1 MDTPPVTLGP
11 DEQRRLYV
19 LTELLA
25 GRLTTIEAA
34 LTLELSIRHLKR
46 LKARY
51 RREGVAGLAHGNRG
65 RRPWHAI
72 DPELAERVVELARTR
87 YAGLNHSHLTDL
99 LAEREGITLE
109 RSTIRRLLV
118 RAGLPSPRPR
128 RPPAHRSRRER
139 MAREGV
145 LLQADGSRHR
155 WFGPDE
161 PFATLIG
168 AVDDATGTVPAA
180 LFREHEDAAGYLAML
195 RAIGADKG
203 LPLALYIDRHGIFTK
218 RASERLTLEEELTG
232 TRLPT
237 QVGRALEELGVRR
250 IHALSA
256 QGKGRIERMWETI
269 QGRLV
274 AELRIEGITT
284 IAAANAYLPGFLVRL
299 NARFGVPAAS
309 PEVAYRPLPDDLDL
323 DRICCFKYGRIVAAD
338 NTIRFGGHVLQLGS
352 VGGRRSLART
362 RVEVHERLDGSL
374 LVLWRGESVATA
386 AAPADASKL
395 RARSGSRILTDLPDP
410 DVSGPIS
417 DGPAPPREPRD
428 DEPRPI
434 HPWRRWQRR

>member
-11 DEQRRLYV
+11 VEQRRLYV

-25 GRLTTIEAA
+25 GHLTTIEAA
-34 LTLELSIRHLKR
+34 LALDVSIRHLQR

-51 RREGVAGLAHGNRG
+51 RQEGLASLVHGNRG
-65 RRPWHAI
+65 RRPWHALE
-72 DPELAERVVELARTR
+72 PALAERVIELARTR
-87 YAGLNHSHLTDL
+87 YVGLNHSHLADL

-109 RSTIRRLLV
+109 RSTIRRILLRV
-118 RAGLPSPRPR
+118 GLQSPRPR
-128 RPPAHRSRRER
+128 RAPAHRSRRER

-155 WFGPDE
+155 WFGPE
-161 PFATLIG
+161 LPFATLIG

-180 LFREHEDAAGYLAML
+180 LFREHEDGAGYLAML
-195 RAIGADKG
+195 RSISAGPGI
-203 LPLALYIDRHGIFTK
+203 PLALYIDRHGIFTK

-232 TRLPT
+232 SRLPT
-237 QVGRALEELGVRR
+237 QVGRALEELGIRQ

-256 QGKGRIERMWETI
+256 QAKGRIERMWATI

-274 AELRIEGITT
+274 AELRLEGITT
-284 IAAANAYLPGFLVRL
+284 IEEANAYLPSFLARL

-309 PEVAYRPLPDDLDL
+309 PDVAYRPLPADLDL
-323 DRICCFKYGRIVAAD
+323 DRICCFKYGRVVAAD
-338 NTIRFGGHVLQLGS
+338 NTIRFGGRALQLGPA
-352 VGGRRSLART
+352 GGRRSLART

-374 LVLWRGESVATA
+374 LVLWRGEPVATT

-410 DVSGPIS
+410 DPSGPVT
-417 DGPAPPREPRD
+417 DRPAAQGEPHD
-428 DEPRPI
+428 DEPPPI

>member
-1 MDTPPVTLGP
+1 MDTPLVTLGP

-34 LTLELSIRHLKR
+34 FTLELSIRHVKR

-51 RREGVAGLAHGNRG
+51 RREGVASLAHGNRG

-72 DPELAERVVELARTR
+72 DPALAERVVELARTR
-87 YAGLNHSHLTDL
+87 YIGLNHSHLADL

-109 RSTIRRLLV
+109 RSTIRRILV
-118 RAGLPSPRPR
+118 RAGLRSPRPR
-128 RPPAHRSRRER
+128 RSPAHRSRRER
-139 MAREGV
+139 MHREGV

-168 AVDDATGTVPAA
+168 AIDDATGTVPAA
-180 LFREHEDAAGYLAML
+180 LFRAEEDAAGYLAML

-218 RASERLTLEEELTG
+218 RASERQTLEEELTG

-237 QVGRALEELGVRR
+237 QVGRALEELGIRR
-250 IHALSA
+250 IHALSPE
-256 QGKGRIERMWETI
+256 GKGRIERMWATI

-274 AELRIEGITT
+274 AELRLEGITT

-299 NARFGVPAAS
+299 NTRFGVPAAS
-309 PEVAYRPLPDDLDL
+309 PEVAYRPLPDDLD
-323 DRICCFKYGRIVAAD
+323 RICCFKYGRVVAAD
-338 NTIRFGGHVLQLGS
+338 NTIRFDGRVLQLGPLS
-352 VGGRRSLART
+352 GRRSLART

-410 DVSGPIS
+410 DVSGSIS
-417 DGPAPPREPRD
+417 DRPATPSEPRD
-428 DEPRPI
+428 DDPKPI
-434 HPWRRWQRR
+434 HPWRRWRRR

>member
-25 GRLTTIEAA
+25 GRLTAIEAA
-34 LTLELSIRHLKR
+34 LSLDVSIRHLKR

-51 RREGVAGLAHGNRG
+51 RREGIAALVHGNRG
-65 RRPWHAI
+65 RRSWHAL
-72 DPELAERVVELARTR
+72 DPVLAERVVELARTR
-87 YAGLNHSHLTDL
+87 FVGLNHSHLADL

-109 RSTIRRLLV
+109 RSTVRRLLV

-155 WFGPDE
+155 WFGPDR

-168 AVDDATGTVPAA
+168 AIDDATGTVPAA

-195 RAIGADKG
+195 RAIAERPSI
-203 LPLALYIDRHGIFTK
+203 PLALYVDRHGIFTK

-237 QVGRALEELGVRR
+237 QVGQALQELGIRR

-256 QGKGRIERMWETI
+256 EGKGRIERMWSTI

-274 AELRIEGITT
+274 AEFRIEGITT
-284 IAAANAYLPGFLVRL
+284 IEAANDYLPGFLVRL
-299 NARFGVPAAS
+299 NARFSVPAAE
-309 PEVAYRPLPDDLDL
+309 PEIVYRPLPAELDL
-323 DRICCFKYGRIVAAD
+323 DRICCFKYGRVVAAD
-338 NTIRFGGHVLQLGS
+338 NTIRFGGRSLQFGS
-352 VGGRRSLART
+352 VGGRRTLART
-362 RVEVHERLDGSL
+362 RVEVRERLDGSL
-374 LVLWRGESVATA
+374 VVLWRGELVAVVEEA
-386 AAPADASKL
+386 ADAATL
-395 RARSGSRILTDLPDP
+395 RARSGSRILVDLPDP
-410 DVSGPIS
+410 DILDLPV
-417 DGPAPPREPRD
+417 DRQAPPLARPD
-428 DEPRPI
+428 AEPRPV
-434 HPWRRWQRR
+434 HPWRRWRPR

>member
-34 LTLELSIRHLKR
+34 LTLDLSIRHLKR

-51 RREGVAGLAHGNRG
+51 GREGVAALTHGNRG

-72 DPELAERVVELARTR
+72 DPALAERVVELARTT
-87 YAGLNHSHLTDL
+87 YAGLNHSHLADL
-99 LAEREGITLE
+99 LAEREGIDLE
-109 RSTIRRLLV
+109 RSTIRRLLI
-118 RAGLPSPRPR
+118 RAGSPSPRPR

-155 WFGPDE
+155 WFGPDQ

-180 LFREHEDAAGYLAML
+180 LFREHEDAAGYLTML
-195 RAIGADKG
+195 RAIAEGPG
-203 LPLALYIDRHGIFTK
+203 IPLALYVDRHGIFTK
-218 RASERLTLEEELTG
+218 RATERLTLEEELTG

-237 QVGRALEELGVRR
+237 QVGRALDELGIRR
-250 IHALSA
+250 IHALSPE
-256 QGKGRIERMWETI
+256 GKGRIERMWQTI

-274 AELRIEGITT
+274 AELRIAGITT

-299 NARFGVPAAS
+299 NARFGVPAAQ
-309 PEVAYRPLPDDLDL
+309 PEIAYRPVPDDLDL
-323 DRICCFKYGRIVAAD
+323 ERICCFKYGRLVASD
-338 NTIRFGGHVLQLGS
+338 NTIRFGGRGLQLGP
-352 VGGRRSLART
+352 VGGRRTLART

-374 LVLWRGESVATA
+374 LVLWRGETVAA
-386 AAPADASKL
+386 VEAPADAPTL

-410 DVSGPIS
+410 DDSEPI
-417 DGPAPPREPRD
+417 DGHPTSPVEPPERD
-428 DEPRPI
+428 QPPT
-434 HPWRRWQRR
+434 HPWRRWRRR

>member
-51 RREGVAGLAHGNRG
+51 RREGVASLAHGNRG

-72 DPELAERVVELARTR
+72 DPALAERVVELARTR
-87 YAGLNHSHLTDL
+87 YAGLNHSHLADL

-109 RSTIRRLLV
+109 RSTIRRLLIG
-118 RAGLPSPRPR
+118 AGLRSPRPR

-168 AVDDATGTVPAA
+168 AIDDATGTVPAA
-180 LFREHEDAAGYLAML
+180 LFREHENAAGYLAML

-237 QVGRALEELGVRR
+237 QVGRALEELGIRR
-250 IHALSA
+250 IHALSPE
-256 QGKGRIERMWETI
+256 GKGRIERMWATI

-274 AELRIEGITT
+274 AELRLAGITT
-284 IAAANAYLPGFLVRL
+284 IAAANAYLPGFLARL
-299 NARFGVPAAS
+299 NARFGVPVAS
-309 PEVAYRPLPDDLDL
+309 PDVAYRPLPDDIDL
-323 DRICCFKYGRIVAAD
+323 ERICCFKYGRIVAAD

-410 DVSGPIS
+410 DVSGPII
-417 DGPAPPREPRD
+417 DRPAPPSEPHD

-434 HPWRRWQRR
+434 HPWRRWPRR

>member
-1 MDTPPVTLGP
+1 M
-11 DEQRRLYV
+11 
-19 LTELLA
+19 
-25 GRLTTIEAA
+25 
-34 LTLELSIRHLKR
+34 H
-46 LKARY
+46 
-51 RREGVAGLAHGNRG
+51 
-65 RRPWHAI
+65 
-72 DPELAERVVELARTR
+72 
-87 YAGLNHSHLTDL
+87 
-99 LAEREGITLE
+99 
-109 RSTIRRLLV
+109 
-118 RAGLPSPRPR
+118 
-128 RPPAHRSRRER
+128 
-139 MAREGV
+139 REGV

-155 WFGPDE
+155 WFGHE
-161 PFATLIG
+161 LPFATLIG
-168 AVDDATGTVPAA
+168 AIDDATGTVPAA

-195 RAIGADKG
+195 HAIGADKG

-232 TRLPT
+232 TQLPT
-237 QVGRALEELGVRR
+237 QVGRALEELGIRR

>member
-11 DEQRRLYV
+11 VEQRRLYV

-51 RREGVAGLAHGNRG
+51 RREGVASLAHGNRG

-72 DPELAERVVELARTR
+72 DPALAGRVVELARTR
-87 YAGLNHSHLTDL
+87 YVGLNHSHLADL

-109 RSTIRRLLV
+109 RSTIRRLLL
-118 RAGLPSPRPR
+118 RAGLRSPRPR

-195 RAIGADKG
+195 RAIGTDKG

-232 TRLPT
+232 SRLPT
-237 QVGRALEELGVRR
+237 QVGRALEELGIRP
-250 IHALSA
+250 IHALSPE
-256 QGKGRIERMWETI
+256 GKGRIERMWATI

-274 AELRIEGITT
+274 AELRLEGITT

-299 NARFGVPAAS
+299 NTRFGVPAAS
-309 PEVAYRPLPDDLDL
+309 PEIAYRPLPDDLDL
-323 DRICCFKYGRIVAAD
+323 QRICCFKYGRIVAAD
-338 NTIRFGGHVLQLGS
+338 NTIRFGGHVLQLGPVS
-352 VGGRRSLART
+352 GRRSLARS

-410 DVSGPIS
+410 HVSGPLS
-417 DGPAPPREPRD
+417 DRPIPPSESRD

-434 HPWRRWQRR
+434 HPWRRWRPR

>member
-51 RREGVAGLAHGNRG
+51 RREGVASLANGNRG

-72 DPELAERVVELARTR
+72 DPALAERVVELARTR
-87 YAGLNHSHLTDL
+87 YAGLNHSHLADL
-99 LAEREGITLE
+99 LAEREGIVLE
-109 RSTIRRLLV
+109 RSTIRRILL
-118 RAGLPSPRPR
+118 RAGLRSPRPR
-128 RPPAHRSRRER
+128 RPPVHRSRRER

-155 WFGPDE
+155 WFGPDR

-168 AVDDATGTVPAA
+168 AIDDATGRVPAA

-218 RASERLTLEEELTG
+218 RAAERLSLEEELTG

-237 QVGRALEELGVRR
+237 QVGRALDELGIRR

-274 AELRIEGITT
+274 AELRLEGITT
-284 IAAANAYLPGFLVRL
+284 IAAANAYLPGFLARL

-323 DRICCFKYGRIVAAD
+323 DRICCFKYGRIVATD
-338 NTIRFGGHVLQLGS
+338 NTIRFGGRVLQLGS

-374 LVLWRGESVATA
+374 LVLWRGASVAVA

-410 DVSGPIS
+410 DVSGPII
-417 DGPAPPREPRD
+417 DRPAPPSEPHD

-434 HPWRRWQRR
+434 HPWRRWPRR

>member
-34 LTLELSIRHLKR
+34 LALDVSIRHLKR

-51 RREGVAGLAHGNRG
+51 RREGIAALVHGNRG
-65 RRPWHAI
+65 RHPWNAVS
-72 DPELAERVVELARTR
+72 DALAERVIELARTR
-87 YAGLNHSHLTDL
+87 YAGLNHSHLADL
-99 LAEREGITLE
+99 LAEREGITLD
-109 RSTIRRLLV
+109 RSTLRRLLV
-118 RAGLPSPRPR
+118 GAGLRSPRPR

-155 WFGPDE
+155 WFGPDQ

-168 AVDDATGTVPAA
+168 AVDDATGTIPSA
-180 LFREHEDAAGYLAML
+180 LFREQEDAAGYLAML
-195 RAIGADKG
+195 RAIVEGPG
-203 LPLALYIDRHGIFTK
+203 IPLALYVDRHGIFTK
-218 RASERLTLEEELTG
+218 RASERLSLEEELTG

-237 QVGRALEELGVRR
+237 QVGRALGELGIRQ
-250 IHALSA
+250 IHALSP

-274 AELRIEGITT
+274 AELRLEGITT
-284 IAAANAYLPGFLVRL
+284 IAAANAYLPGFLERL
-299 NARFGVPAAS
+299 DARFGVPAGS
-309 PEVAYRPLPDDLDL
+309 PEIAYRPLPDELDL

-338 NTIRFGGHVLQLGS
+338 NTIRFGGHVLQLGP

-386 AAPADASKL
+386 AAPADAPTL

-410 DVSGPIS
+410 DISGPIS
-417 DGPAPPREPRD
+417 DRLASPIEPHEP
-428 DEPRPI
+428 EPRPI

>member
-1 MDTPPVTLGP
+1 MDTPLVTLGP

-34 LTLELSIRHLKR
+34 LTLEVSIRHLKR

-51 RREGVAGLAHGNRG
+51 RREGVASLAHGNRG

-72 DPELAERVVELARTR
+72 DPVLAERVVELARTR
-87 YAGLNHSHLTDL
+87 YAGLNHSHLADL

-128 RPPAHRSRRER
+128 RSPAHRSRRER

-155 WFGPDE
+155 WFGPEE

-168 AVDDATGTVPAA
+168 AIDDATGTVPMA

-218 RASERLTLEEELTG
+218 RSSERLTLEEELTG
-232 TRLPT
+232 TRVPT
-237 QVGRALEELGVRR
+237 QVGRALDELGIRR
-250 IHALSA
+250 IHALSPE
-256 QGKGRIERMWETI
+256 GKGRIERMWETI

-284 IAAANAYLPGFLVRL
+284 IAAANDYLPGFLARL

-309 PEVAYRPLPDDLDL
+309 PDVAYRPLPDDIDL

-338 NTIRFGGHVLQLGS
+338 NTIRFGGRVLQLGPVS
-352 VGGRRSLART
+352 GRRSLART

-395 RARSGSRILTDLPDP
+395 RARSGSRVLTDLPDP
-410 DVSGPIS
+410 DVSGPLI
-417 DGPAPPREPRD
+417 DRPASPTEAHKQEPG
-428 DEPRPI
+428 PI

>member
-1 MDTPPVTLGP
+1 MDTPPVTLDP

-25 GRLTTIEAA
+25 GRLSTIEAA
-34 LTLELSIRHLKR
+34 LALELSIRHLKR

-51 RREGVAGLAHGNRG
+51 RGEGIAALAHGNRG

-72 DPELAERVVELARTR
+72 GPTLAERVVELARTR
-87 YAGLNHSHLTDL
+87 YVGLNHSHLADL

-109 RSTIRRLLV
+109 RSTIRRVLL
-118 RAGLPSPRPR
+118 RAGLRSPRPR

-195 RAIGADKG
+195 RAIAEGPG
-203 LPLALYIDRHGIFTK
+203 IPLALYVDRHGIFTK
-218 RASERLTLEEELTG
+218 RASERLTLDEELTG
-232 TRLPT
+232 SRLPT
-237 QVGRALEELGVRR
+237 QVGRALDELGIRR
-250 IHALSA
+250 IHALSPEA
-256 QGKGRIERMWETI
+256 KGRIERMWETI

-284 IAAANAYLPGFLVRL
+284 IAVANDYLPGFLARL
-299 NARFGVPAAS
+299 NARFGVPSAE
-309 PEVAYRPLPDDLDL
+309 PEIAYRPLPAELDL
-323 DRICCFKYGRIVAAD
+323 ERVCGFKYGRIVASD
-338 NTIRFGGHVLQLGS
+338 NTIRFGGRVLQLGP
-352 VGGRRSLART
+352 VGGRRSLARA

-386 AAPADASKL
+386 TAPADASKL

-410 DVSGPIS
+410 DVSGPII
-417 DGPAPPREPRD
+417 DRPAPPSEPHD
-428 DEPRPI
+428 DEPRPT
-434 HPWRRWQRR
+434 HPWRRWRRR

>member
-51 RREGVAGLAHGNRG
+51 RREGVASLAHGNRG

-72 DPELAERVVELARTR
+72 DPALAERVVELARTR
-87 YAGLNHSHLTDL
+87 YGGLNHSHLADL

-109 RSTIRRLLV
+109 RSTIRRLLL

-250 IHALSA
+250 IHALSP

-274 AELRIEGITT
+274 AELRLEGITT

-299 NARFGVPAAS
+299 NARFGVSAAS
-309 PEVAYRPLPDDLDL
+309 PDIAYRPLPDDLDL

-338 NTIRFGGHVLQLGS
+338 NTIRFGGRVLQLGPVS
-352 VGGRRSLART
+352 GRRSLART
-362 RVEVHERLDGSL
+362 RAEVHERLDGSL

-417 DGPAPPREPRD
+417 DRPASPIEPLEREPG
-428 DEPRPI
+428 PI

>member
-25 GRLTTIEAA
+25 GRLTTTEAA
-34 LTLELSIRHLKR
+34 LTLDISIRHLKR

-51 RREGVAGLAHGNRG
+51 GREGIAALAHGNRG

-72 DPELAERVVELARTR
+72 DPALAERVVELART

-118 RAGLPSPRPR
+118 RAGSPSPRPR

-155 WFGPDE
+155 WFGPDQ

-168 AVDDATGTVPAA
+168 AIDDATGTVPAA
-180 LFREHEDAAGYLAML
+180 LFRAQEDAAGYLAML
-195 RAIGADKG
+195 RAIAEGPG
-203 LPLALYIDRHGIFTK
+203 IPLALYVDRHGIFTK

-232 TRLPT
+232 SRLPT
-237 QVGRALEELGVRR
+237 QVGRALDELGVRR

-256 QGKGRIERMWETI
+256 EAKGRIERMWQTI

-274 AELRIEGITT
+274 AELRLEGITT
-284 IAAANAYLPGFLVRL
+284 IAAANAYLPGFLSGSMPASACRPHSPRSPIGPSRPSSTS
-299 NARFGVPAAS
+299 NGCAAS
-309 PEVAYRPLPDDLDL
+309 STAGSWRP
-323 DRICCFKYGRIVAAD
+323 
-338 NTIRFGGHVLQLGS
+338 T
-352 VGGRRSLART
+352 T
-362 RVEVHERLDGSL
+362 
-374 LVLWRGESVATA
+374 
-386 AAPADASKL
+386 
-395 RARSGSRILTDLPDP
+395 RSGSA
-410 DVSGPIS
+410 VGASSSGRS
-417 DGPAPPREPRD
+417 VDDGRWLAPGSRSTSGSTAALSSCGGAR
-428 DEPRPI
+428 R
-434 HPWRRWQRR
+434 WRRWRLLQMRRRSGHGPGHAS

>member
-34 LTLELSIRHLKR
+34 LTLDISIRHLKR

-51 RREGVAGLAHGNRG
+51 RREGVASLAHGNRG

-72 DPELAERVVELARTR
+72 DPALAERVVELARTR
-87 YAGLNHSHLTDL
+87 YVGVNHSHLTDL

-118 RAGLPSPRPR
+118 RSGLPSPRPR

-195 RAIGADKG
+195 RAIGVDKG

-237 QVGRALEELGVRR
+237 QVGRALDELGIRR

-274 AELRIEGITT
+274 AELRLEGITT

-374 LVLWRGESVATA
+374 LVLWRGELVATA
-386 AAPADASKL
+386 AAPADASKP

-410 DVSGPIS
+410 DVSGPLS
-417 DGPAPPREPRD
+417 DHPGPPSEPRT

-434 HPWRRWQRR
+434 HPWRRWRPR

>member
-11 DEQRRLYV
+11 AEQRRLYV

-34 LTLELSIRHLKR
+34 LTLELSVRHLKR

-51 RREGVAGLAHGNRG
+51 RREGVASLAHGNRG
-65 RRPWHAI
+65 RRPSHAI
-72 DPELAERVVELARTR
+72 DPALAERVVELAQTR
-87 YAGLNHSHLTDL
+87 YVGLNHSHLADL

-109 RSTIRRLLV
+109 RSTVRRVLL
-118 RAGLPSPRPR
+118 RAGLRTPRPR

-155 WFGPDE
+155 WFGPDL

-168 AVDDATGTVPAA
+168 AIDDATGTVPWAV
-180 LFREHEDAAGYLAML
+180 FRAQEDAAGYLAMV
-195 RAIGADKG
+195 RAIGTDKG

-237 QVGRALEELGVRR
+237 QVGRALEELGIRP
-250 IHALSA
+250 IHALSPE
-256 QGKGRIERMWETI
+256 GKGRIERMWATI

-274 AELRIEGITT
+274 AELRLEGITT
-284 IAAANAYLPGFLVRL
+284 IAAANAYLPGFLARL

-309 PEVAYRPLPDDLDL
+309 PEVAYRPLPDGLDL
-323 DRICCFKYGRIVAAD
+323 ERVCCFKYGRIVAAD
-338 NTIRFGGHVLQLGS
+338 NTIRFGGRVLQLGPVS
-352 VGGRRSLART
+352 GRRSLART

-386 AAPADASKL
+386 AAPPDASKL

-410 DVSGPIS
+410 DVSGSLS
-417 DGPAPPREPRD
+417 DRPAPPSEPRG
-428 DEPRPI
+428 DEPTPI

>member
-25 GRLTTIEAA
+25 GRLTAIEAA
-34 LTLELSIRHLKR
+34 LALDISIRHLKR

-72 DPELAERVVELARTR
+72 DPALAERVVQLARGK

-99 LAEREGITLE
+99 LADREKIALD
-109 RSTIRRLLV
+109 RSTIRRLLL
-118 RAGLPSPRPR
+118 RAGLRSPRPR
-128 RPPAHRSRRER
+128 RAPAHRSRRER
-139 MAREGV
+139 MERAGV

-155 WFGPDE
+155 WFGPDR

-180 LFREHEDAAGYLAML
+180 LFREQEDAAGYLALL
-195 RAIGADKG
+195 RMIGAGPG
-203 LPLALYIDRHGIFTK
+203 LPLALYVDRHGIFTK
-218 RASERLTLEEELTG
+218 RATERLTLEEELTG

-237 QVGRALEELGVRR
+237 QVGRALDELQIRR
-250 IHALSA
+250 IHALSPQA
-256 QGKGRIERMWETI
+256 KGRIERMWETI

-284 IAAANAYLPGFLVRL
+284 IAAANAYLPGFLARL

-309 PEVAYRPLPDDLDL
+309 PEVAYRALPDDLDL
-323 DRICCFKYGRIVAAD
+323 ERICCFKYGRVVATD
-338 NTIRFGGHVLQLGS
+338 NTIRFGGRSLQLGP
-352 VGGRRSLART
+352 VGGRRSLARA

-374 LVLWRGESVATA
+374 LVLWRGELVAA
-386 AAPADASKL
+386 VEAPADAQTL
-395 RARSGSRILTDLPDP
+395 RARSGSPILTDLPDP

-417 DGPAPPREPRD
+417 DRPASPIEPPAGDPT
-428 DEPRPI
+428 PV
-434 HPWRRWQRR
+434 HPWRRWRPR

>member
-51 RREGVAGLAHGNRG
+51 RREGVASLTHGNRG

-72 DPELAERVVELARTR
+72 DPALAERVVELARTR
-87 YAGLNHSHLTDL
+87 YVGLNHSHLADL

-109 RSTIRRLLV
+109 RSTIRRVLIG
-118 RAGLPSPRPR
+118 AGLRSPRPR

-161 PFATLIG
+161 PFATLLG

-195 RAIGADKG
+195 RAIGTDKG
-203 LPLALYIDRHGIFTK
+203 LPLALYVDRHGIFTK

-237 QVGRALEELGVRR
+237 QVGRALGELGIRQ

-274 AELRIEGITT
+274 AELRLEGITT
-284 IAAANAYLPGFLVRL
+284 IAAANAYLPGFLARL

-309 PEVAYRPLPDDLDL
+309 PEVAYRPLPDEIDLE
-323 DRICCFKYGRIVAAD
+323 RICCFKYGRIVAAD

-374 LVLWRGESVATA
+374 LVLWRGESVAVA

-410 DVSGPIS
+410 DLSGPIIDRPTPPS
-417 DGPAPPREPRD
+417 EPREGAPG
-428 DEPRPI
+428 PI

>member
-1 MDTPPVTLGP
+1 MDTPPVSLGP

-51 RREGVAGLAHGNRG
+51 RREGVASLAHGNRG

-72 DPELAERVVELARTR
+72 DPALAERVVELARTR
-87 YAGLNHSHLTDL
+87 YVGLNHSHLADL

-118 RAGLPSPRPR
+118 GAGLPSPRPR

-161 PFATLIG
+161 PLATLIG

-250 IHALSA
+250 IHALSP

-274 AELRIEGITT
+274 AELRLEGITT

-299 NARFGVPAAS
+299 NARFGVSAAS
-309 PEVAYRPLPDDLDL
+309 PDIAYRPLPDDLDL

-417 DGPAPPREPRD
+417 DRPAPPRESRD

>member
-51 RREGVAGLAHGNRG
+51 CREGVASLTHGNRG

-72 DPELAERVVELARTR
+72 DPALAERVVELARTR
-87 YAGLNHSHLTDL
+87 YVGLNHSHLADL

-109 RSTIRRLLV
+109 RSTIRRVLIG
-118 RAGLPSPRPR
+118 AGLRSPRPR

-168 AVDDATGTVPAA
+168 AVDDATGTVPAG

-195 RAIGADKG
+195 RAIGAGKG

-237 QVGRALEELGVRR
+237 QVGRALEELGIRR
-250 IHALSA
+250 IHALSPE
-256 QGKGRIERMWETI
+256 GKGRIERMWATI

-274 AELRIEGITT
+274 AELSLEGITT
-284 IAAANAYLPGFLVRL
+284 IAAANEYLPGFLARL

-309 PEVAYRPLPDDLDL
+309 PGIAYRPLPAELDL
-323 DRICCFKYGRIVAAD
+323 ERICCFKYGRIVAAD
-338 NTIRFGGHVLQLGS
+338 NTIRFGGQVLQLGS
-352 VGGRRSLART
+352 VGGRRSLTRT

-410 DVSGPIS
+410 NVPGPIS
-417 DGPAPPREPRD
+417 DRFASPIEHPDREPGS
-428 DEPRPI
+428 I

>member
-1 MDTPPVTLGP
+1 M
-11 DEQRRLYV
+11 

-34 LTLELSIRHLKR
+34 LALELSIRHLKR

-51 RREGVAGLAHGNRG
+51 RREGVASLAHGNRG

-72 DPELAERVVELARTR
+72 DPTLAERVVELARTR
-87 YAGLNHSHLTDL
+87 YVGLNHSHLADL

-109 RSTIRRLLV
+109 RSTIRRLLL
-118 RAGLPSPRPR
+118 RAGLRSPRPR

-180 LFREHEDAAGYLAML
+180 LFREHEDAAGYLEML
-195 RAIGADKG
+195 RAIGTDKG

-237 QVGRALEELGVRR
+237 QVGRALDELGIRR
-250 IHALSA
+250 IHALSP
-256 QGKGRIERMWETI
+256 QGKGRIERMWATI

-274 AELRIEGITT
+274 AELRLEGITT

-299 NARFGVPAAS
+299 NTRFGVPAAS
-309 PEVAYRPLPDDLDL
+309 PEIAYRPLPDDLDL
-323 DRICCFKYGRIVAAD
+323 QRICCFKYGRIVAAD
-338 NTIRFGGHVLQLGS
+338 NTIRFGGHVLQLGPVS
-352 VGGRRSLART
+352 GRRSLARS

-374 LVLWRGESVATA
+374 LVLWRGEPVATA

-410 DVSGPIS
+410 DVSGPLS
-417 DGPAPPREPRD
+417 DRPALPSEPHN

-434 HPWRRWQRR
+434 HPWHRWRPR

>member
-1 MDTPPVTLGP
+1 MDASPITLGR
-11 DEQRRLYV
+11 EGQRRLYV
-19 LTELLA
+19 LNELAA
-25 GRLTTIEAA
+25 GRLTIVEAA
-34 LTLELSIRHLKR
+34 LALDVSIRHLKR

-51 RREGVAGLAHGNRG
+51 RGEGIGALVHGNRG
-65 RRPWHAI
+65 RHPWNAI
-72 DPELAERVVELARTR
+72 DPVLTERVVELARTR
-87 YAGLNHSHLTDL
+87 YVGLNHSHLADL

-109 RSTIRRLLV
+109 RSTIRRILL
-118 RAGLPSPRPR
+118 RAGLRSPRPR

-168 AVDDATGTVPAA
+168 AIDDATGTVPAA
-180 LFREHEDAAGYLAML
+180 LFREHEDAAGYFAML

-232 TRLPT
+232 TRLLT
-237 QVGRALEELGVRR
+237 QVGRALEELGIRR
-250 IHALSA
+250 IHALSP

-269 QGRLV
+269 GGRLV
-274 AELRIEGITT
+274 AELRLEGITT

-309 PEVAYRPLPDDLDL
+309 PAVAYRPVPDELDL
-323 DRICCFKYGRIVAAD
+323 ERVCCFKYGRIVAAD
-338 NTIRFGGHVLQLGS
+338 NTIRFGGHVLQLGPVS
-352 VGGRRSLART
+352 GRRSLART

-410 DVSGPIS
+410 DVSGPLS
-417 DGPAPPREPRD
+417 DRPAPPSEPRD
-428 DEPRPI
+428 GEPRPV
-434 HPWRRWQRR
+434 HPWRRWTPT

>member
-34 LTLELSIRHLKR
+34 LALDLSIRHLKR

-51 RREGVAGLAHGNRG
+51 RRDGVASLAHGNRG

-72 DPELAERVVELARTR
+72 DPALASRVVELARTR
-87 YAGLNHSHLTDL
+87 YVGLNHSHLADL
-99 LAEREGITLE
+99 LAEREKITLE
-109 RSTIRRLLV
+109 RSTIRRLLIG
-118 RAGLPSPRPR
+118 AGLRSPRPR
-128 RPPAHRSRRER
+128 RAPAHRSRRER

-180 LFREHEDAAGYLAML
+180 LFREQEDAAGYLALL

-237 QVGRALEELGVRR
+237 QVGRALEELGIRR
-250 IHALSA
+250 IHALSP

-274 AELRIEGITT
+274 AELRLEGITT
-284 IAAANAYLPGFLVRL
+284 IAAANAYLPGFLARL

-309 PEVAYRPLPDDLDL
+309 PEVAYRPLPDDLEL

-338 NTIRFGGHVLQLGS
+338 NTIRFGGRVLQLGPVS
-352 VGGRRSLART
+352 GRRSLART
-362 RVEVHERLDGSL
+362 RVEVQERLDGSL
-374 LVLWRGESVATA
+374 LVLWRGESVAVA
-386 AAPADASKL
+386 PAPADAVKL

-417 DGPAPPREPRD
+417 DRPAPPIEPHER
-428 DEPRPI
+428 EPRPI
-434 HPWRRWQRR
+434 HPWRRWRPR

>member
-1 MDTPPVTLGP
+1 MDASPITLGR
-11 DEQRRLYV
+11 EGQRRLYV
-19 LTELLA
+19 LNELAA

-34 LTLELSIRHLKR
+34 LALDVSIRHLKR

-51 RREGVAGLAHGNRG
+51 RGEGIGALVHGNRG
-65 RRPWHAI
+65 RHPWNAVP
-72 DPELAERVVELARTR
+72 DDLAARIVVLARTR
-87 YAGLNHSHLTDL
+87 YAGLNHSHLADL
-99 LAEREGITLE
+99 LAEREGIALE
-109 RSTIRRLLV
+109 RSTIRRLLI
-118 RAGLPSPRPR
+118 RAGSPSPRPR

-195 RAIGADKG
+195 RAIGEG
-203 LPLALYIDRHGIFTK
+203 PGIPLALYVDRHGIFTK

-232 TRLPT
+232 SRLPT
-237 QVGRALEELGVRR
+237 QVGRALDELGIRR
-250 IHALSA
+250 IHALSPE
-256 QGKGRIERMWETI
+256 GKGRIERMWQTI

-274 AELRIEGITT
+274 AELRLAGITT

-299 NARFGVPAAS
+299 NARFGVPPAS
-309 PEVAYRPLPDDLDL
+309 AEVAYRPLPADLDL

-338 NTIRFGGHVLQLGS
+338 NTIRFGGRSLQLEL
-352 VGGRRSLART
+352 VDGRRTLARA
-362 RVEVHERLDGSL
+362 RVEIHERLDGSL
-374 LVLWRGESVATA
+374 LVLWRGELVAA
-386 AAPADASKL
+386 VEAPADAPTL
-395 RARSGSRILTDLPDP
+395 RARSGTRLLVDLPDP
-410 DVSGPIS
+410 DAS
-417 DGPAPPREPRD
+417 DLPAQDHASPTEPRD
-428 DEPRPI
+428 RDPRPV
-434 HPWRRWQRR
+434 HPWRRWRPR

>member
-1 MDTPPVTLGP
+1 MDASPITLGR
-11 DEQRRLYV
+11 EGQRRLYV
-19 LTELLA
+19 LNELAA
-25 GRLTTIEAA
+25 GRLTLVEAA
-34 LTLELSIRHLKR
+34 LALDLSIRHLKR

-51 RREGVAGLAHGNRG
+51 RGEGIAALVHGNRG
-65 RRPWHAI
+65 RHPWNAVS
-72 DPELAERVVELARTR
+72 DALATRVEELARTR
-87 YAGLNHSHLTDL
+87 YAGLNHSHLADL

-109 RSTIRRLLV
+109 RSTIRRILL
-118 RAGLPSPRPR
+118 RAGLRSPRPR

-155 WFGPDE
+155 WFGPDR

-180 LFREHEDAAGYLAML
+180 LFREQEDAAGYLAML
-195 RAIGADKG
+195 RAIIADKG

-237 QVGRALEELGVRR
+237 QVGRALEELGIRR

-256 QGKGRIERMWETI
+256 EGKGRIERMWATI

-274 AELRIEGITT
+274 AEFRIEGITT
-284 IAAANAYLPGFLVRL
+284 ITAANAYLPGFLLRL
-299 NARFGVPAAS
+299 NARFGVPAAE
-309 PEVAYRPLPDDLDL
+309 PEIVYRPLPDELDL
-323 DRICCFKYGRIVAAD
+323 ERICCFKYGRIVAAD
-338 NTIRFGGHVLQLGS
+338 NTIRFGGRVLQLGPVS
-352 VGGRRSLART
+352 GRRSLART

-410 DVSGPIS
+410 GASELPPALSPPDQPPPSAGPK
-417 DGPAPPREPRD
+417 
-428 DEPRPI
+428 PI
-434 HPWRRWQRR
+434 HPWRRWVRR

>member
-1 MDTPPVTLGP
+1 MDPPPVTLGP

-34 LTLELSIRHLKR
+34 LALDMSIRHLKR

-51 RREGVAGLAHGNRG
+51 RREGIAALAHGNRG
-65 RRPWHAI
+65 RHPWNAVP
-72 DPELAERVVELARTR
+72 DDLAGRVVELARTC
-87 YAGLNHSHLTDL
+87 YAGLNHSHLADL
-99 LAEREGITLE
+99 LTEREGITLE
-109 RSTIRRLLV
+109 RSTVRRLLV
-118 RAGLPSPRPR
+118 RAGLRSPRPR

-145 LLQADGSRHR
+145 MLQADGSRHR

-180 LFREHEDAAGYLAML
+180 LFREQEDAAGYLAML
-195 RAIGADKG
+195 HAIGADKG

-237 QVGRALEELGVRR
+237 HVGRALEELGIRR
-250 IHALSA
+250 IHALSP

-274 AELRIEGITT
+274 AELRLEGITT
-284 IAAANAYLPGFLVRL
+284 IAAANTYLPGFLARL
-299 NARFGVPAAS
+299 NARFGVSAAS
-309 PEVAYRPLPDDLDL
+309 PEVAYRPLPADLDL

-338 NTIRFGGHVLQLGS
+338 NMIRFGGHVLQLGPVS
-352 VGGRRSLART
+352 GRRSLART

-417 DGPAPPREPRD
+417 HRSMAPIEPHDGD
-428 DEPRPI
+428 SRPV
-434 HPWRRWQRR
+434 HPWRRWRPR

>member
-1 MDTPPVTLGP
+1 MDTSLVTLDP

-34 LTLELSIRHLKR
+34 LSLDISIRHLKR

-51 RREGVAGLAHGNRG
+51 RREGVAGLTHGNRG
-65 RRPWHAI
+65 RRPWHAL
-72 DPELAERVVELARTR
+72 DPAVAARVVELARTR

-99 LAEREGITLE
+99 LAEREGISLE
-109 RSTIRRLLV
+109 RSTVRRLLV
-118 RAGLPSPRPR
+118 RAGLRSPRPR

-168 AVDDATGTVPAA
+168 AIDDATGTVPAA
-180 LFREHEDAAGYLAML
+180 LFRDHEDAAGYLAML
-195 RAIGADKG
+195 RAIAEGPG
-203 LPLALYIDRHGIFTK
+203 LPLALYVDRHGIFTK
-218 RASERLTLEEELTG
+218 RAAERLTLEEELTG
-232 TRLPT
+232 SRLPT
-237 QVGRALEELGVRR
+237 QVGRALDELGIRR
-250 IHALSA
+250 IHALSPE
-256 QGKGRIERMWETI
+256 GKGRIERMWSTI

-274 AELRIEGITT
+274 AELRLEAITT

-299 NARFGVPAAS
+299 NARFGVPAS
-309 PEVAYRPLPDDLDL
+309 EPEIVYRPLPSGLDL
-323 DRICCFKYGRIVAAD
+323 DRVCCFKYGRIVAAD

-352 VGGRRSLART
+352 AGPRRSLARA

-374 LVLWRGESVATA
+374 IVLWRGELVAA
-386 AAPADASKL
+386 AEAPADPSRL

-410 DVSGPIS
+410 DGRGPVSDQLASPIQ
-417 DGPAPPREPRD
+417 PTEREPG
-428 DEPRPI
+428 PI

>member
-1 MDTPPVTLGP
+1 MDTPPVTLSP

-34 LTLELSIRHLKR
+34 LTLDRSIRHLKR

-51 RREGVAGLAHGNRG
+51 RREGVASLAHGNRG
-65 RRPWHAI
+65 RRPWHAL
-72 DPELAERVVELARTR
+72 DPELAGRVVELARTR
-87 YAGLNHSHLTDL
+87 YAGLNHSHLADL
-99 LAEREGITLE
+99 LAEREGITIE

-118 RAGLPSPRPR
+118 GAGLRSPRPR

-168 AVDDATGTVPAA
+168 AIDDATGTVPAA
-180 LFREHEDAAGYLAML
+180 LFREQEDAAGYLAML
-195 RAIGADKG
+195 RTIAAGPGI
-203 LPLALYIDRHGIFTK
+203 PLALYIDRHGIFTK

-237 QVGRALEELGVRR
+237 QVGRALDELGIRR
-250 IHALSA
+250 IHALSPE
-256 QGKGRIERMWETI
+256 GKGRIERMWSTF

-274 AELRIEGITT
+274 AELRLAGITT
-284 IAAANAYLPGFLVRL
+284 IEGANAYLPGFLARL

-309 PEVAYRPLPDDLDL
+309 PEIAYRPLPAELDL
-323 DRICCFKYGRIVAAD
+323 ERICCFKYGRIVAAD

-352 VGGRRSLART
+352 VAGRQSLARA

-374 LVLWRGESVATA
+374 LVLWRGASVATA

-395 RARSGSRILTDLPDP
+395 RARSGSRILTDLPDS
-410 DVSGPIS
+410 DVSGPLGDLPASPINPLE
-417 DGPAPPREPRD
+417 PAPEPT
-428 DEPRPI
+428 